1 MAEQKDY
8 LGDKLRQVERARE
21 DAYFRKLDQ
30 ELVARMRQRE
40 SETEQEV
47 SHLSDVFK
55 TILVPVDFSP
65 YSTKALN
72 YAADIATVFAASII
86 VLHVID
92 RSTSLGQIRQ
102 RLTSKDRSA
111 AAASGAS
118 RIADDEL
125 EAAVTEQREH
135 AYADLQAFVPP
146 RLASLAV
153 DLRVVL
159 GQPFERIIETA
170 VQENVALIIL
180 GTHGRSGLSR
190 AMMGSI
196 AERVARLAPCPVM
209 MVKAPSA
216 EEESWLRGFYE
227 TFIPPSSNTGPTS
240 TMV

>member
-30 ELVARMRQRE
+30 DLVAQMRQQA
-40 SETEQEV
+40 SETEQEA

-92 RSTSLGQIRQ
+92 RPTSLRQIRQ
-102 RLTSKDRSA
+102 HLTGKDNA
-111 AAASGAS
+111 T
-118 RIADDEL
+118 ADLTDAPQISDDDL
-125 EAAVTEQREH
+125 EAAVTEQREQ
-135 AYADLQAFVPP
+135 AYADLQAFLPP
-146 RLASLAV
+146 RLASLV
-153 DLRVVL
+153 LDLRVVF
-159 GQPFERIIETA
+159 GHPFERIIETA
-170 VQENVALIIL
+170 VQQKAALIIL
-180 GTHGRSGLSR
+180 GTHGRTGLSR
-190 AMMGSI
+190 VVMGSI

-209 MVKAPSA
+209 MVKAPSE
-216 EEESWLRGFYE
+216 EEESWLQGFYE
-227 TFIPPSSNTGPTS
+227 TFIPPSSSTGPTS
-240 TMV
+240 TMI